1 MVLFWSLF
9 ASYCLIHL
17 STCFFKKEK
26 LRKITKVFIIP
37 FLMIGLLITKTYNLF
52 LFIGLL
58 LGWIGDVFLLF
69 ASKKQFFVIGATS
82 FGLGHIAYIC
92 AIIRVFINKFSI
104 HDIPLWVIITLTF
117 LAIVFIVLTFVKTK
131 KHLGKLSF
139 MLAFYFYILI
149 IAILTAYITNYY
161 LLSIGFAI
169 FVISDSILSINK
181 FVRPIKRDHF
191 YIMSTYILAQTLIVI
206 SFMIY

>member
-1 MVLFWSLF
+1 MVVFWTLFSV
-9 ASYCLIHL
+9 YCLIHL
-17 STCFFKKEK
+17 GTCFLEKER

-37 FLMIGLLITKTYNLF
+37 FLMIGLFITKTYNLF
-52 LFIGLL
+52 LFIGLT
-58 LGWIGDVFLLF
+58 LGWIGDIFLLF
-69 ASKKQFFVIGATS
+69 TNKKQFFIVGATA
-82 FGLGHIAYIC
+82 FGFGHIAYIC
-92 AIIRVFINKFSI
+92 ATVQVFINKYTFS
-104 HDIPLWVIITLTF
+104 DIPLWAIITLTI
-117 LAIVFIVLTFVKTK
+117 LAIVFLILTFTKTK

-139 MLAFYFYILI
+139 LIAFYFYILI
-149 IAILTAYITNYY
+149 IAILTAYITSYY

-206 SFMIY
+206 SFIIY